1 MSAVH
6 RGMALKLPPLSGLR
20 LFEAAARCGSFK
32 RAAQELNLT
41 PGALSHGIDSLE
53 QWLDVELF
61 ERKARGVVLTA
72 AGRQYLPYISEAL
85 SMIATGTLRLPSRR
99 FEDRLSISTT
109 ALFAFKLLVPRLQRF
124 REAYPNMV
132 VTVDATQQIVQLPSD
147 QFDVAIRSG
156 RDAWP
161 KLSCDLMGRVRFVPV
176 GAPGYIRE
184 LTRGG
189 ALDWSRATLIQI
201 QTVTSAEDWETWSNH
216 SQTDT
221 SSARKLVVG
230 SGQLALE
237 AAIAGLGI
245 AIGRLPVIDAD
256 IAAGRLAV
264 AVDHVVPVMSG
275 YWLVKPPGIETRR
288 EVVAFRNWLLKEMSQ
303 LNWNGAEARA
313 ASHSA

>member
-1 MSAVH
+1 
-6 RGMALKLPPLSGLR
+6 MALKLPPLSGLR

-61 ERKARGVVLTA
+61 ERKARGVILTA

-109 ALFAFKLLVPRLQRF
+109 ALFAFKLLVPRLHKF

-156 RDAWP
+156 RDTWP
-161 KLSCDLMGRVRFVPV
+161 KLSCDLIGRVRFVPV

-184 LTRGG
+184 LSRGG
-189 ALDWSRATLIQI
+189 SLDWSRATLIQI
-201 QTVTSAEDWETWSNH
+201 QTLTSAEDWETWCNH

-245 AIGRLPVIDAD
+245 AIGRFPLS
-256 IAAGRLAV
+256 AAGRRGIAG
-264 AVDHVVPVMSG
+264 DRGVPGLGGAWPVQPRG
-275 YWLVKPPGIETRR
+275 TERR
-288 EVVAFRNWLLKEMSQ
+288 
-303 LNWNGAEARA
+303 
-313 ASHSA
+313 H